1 MSVAR
6 KDKTTG
12 EGRVMIERG
21 YVNKMPP
28 PRRHN
33 EIEKWWYMNARKST
47 AS

>member
-28 PRRHN
+28 RRHN